1 MSDASAGRD
10 MTTRVQ
16 VETSACRDMT
26 GQPAQQ
32 SGYWEGGDA
41 DDRPQEG
48 RRKFQQEKRGAA
60 AYGRPCSS
68 RVRLTGGVLAACGR
82 RVGDVWAACGRR
94 VGGVW
99 VECGLWA
106 ASFTWRWRSA
116 TASCSVRT
124 YAAPRHKRAMP
135 SCVASA
141 LVWPGYRTCLA
152 TRAPLHA
159 HILCVAAQRLWH
171 CSPYGSAT
179 RCAHTRC

>member
-99 VECGLWA
+99 SVGGLLHLALEVGDGVLQRPHLCRA
-106 ASFTWRWRSA
+106 ASQA
-116 TASCSVRT
+116 
-124 YAAPRHKRAMP
+124 RHA
-135 SCVASA
+135 V
-141 LVWPGYRTCLA
+141 
-152 TRAPLHA
+152 
-159 HILCVAAQRLWH
+159 LC
-171 CSPYGSAT
+171 G
-179 RCAHTRC
+179 